1 MDGYGS
7 LVRVYQM
14 IIHKWGLLR
23 MVRQTDPVP
32 FLERVA
38 DGKGSSL
45 PFANLNWIP
54 ARKMMGI

>member
-1 MDGYGS
+1 MNN
-7 LVRVYQM
+7 LVRVYQL

-54 ARKMMGI
+54 ARNMMGI